1 MLTLPFRPACGAS
14 ILVAIPLLLS
24 ACGKKSGPPAPPPPA
39 VGVLTVAAQQVPAVY
54 EFTAEAQPSHR
65 VEVRSL
71 VQGTILE
78 RYFIE
83 GSDVTKGQRLFLI
96 DPAIYQADSRT
107 SAAAEEMARANYEQ
121 AKRDLARGEQL
132 FKGGAISQ
140 RDYDVLLTR
149 AQTTQADLAGTT
161 ASLEKANV
169 DLRRTVIK
177 AEIAGRIGTANL
189 LTGAQVPGPSALLA
203 TIDQIN
209 PIYVDLAISDNE
221 RLKYEDD
228 VRNGRVTPPAQG
240 SYQVQLVLS
249 DGSLFEQEGRI
260 NFADLRIDTQTGSLR
275 LRTVFPNPR
284 RRILPG
290 QFVRARLLGATRNNA
305 ILVPQT
311 AVQQALGRQ
320 FVYVVVGDT
329 AKSRDV
335 QTGSFAGNDWIIT
348 SGLNAGD
355 RVIVDNIQRVRAGS
369 PVVAKPWMKDSAGTV
384 VQTASPQAPK

>member
-1 MLTLPFRPACGAS
+1 MACKGDGG
-14 ILVAIPLLLS
+14 P
-24 ACGKKSGPPAPPPPA
+24 PPAPPPT
-39 VGVLTVAAQQVPAVY
+39 VGVLAVAPQQVPAVF
-54 EFTAEAQPSHR
+54 EFTAEAQPSHQ

-78 RYFIE
+78 RYFVE
-83 GSDVTKGQRLFLI
+83 GSDVAKGQRLFLI

-107 SAAAEEMARANYEQ
+107 SAAAEEMARANFEQ
-121 AKRDLARGEQL
+121 AKRDLARGEAL

-149 AQTTQADLAGTT
+149 YQTTQADLAGSAAT
-161 ASLEKANV
+161 LEKANV
-169 DLRRTVIK
+169 DLRRTTIK
-177 AEIAGRIGTANL
+177 AEIAGRIGQANL
-189 LTGAQVPGPSALLA
+189 LTGAQVPGPVALLA
-203 TIDQIN
+203 TIDQID

-228 VRNGRVTPPAQG
+228 VRNGRVTKPAKD
-240 SYQVQLVLS
+240 SYRVELILS
-249 DGSLFEQEGRI
+249 DGSKFPYEGRI

-275 LRTVFPNPR
+275 LRTEFKNPQ

-305 ILVPQT
+305 ILVPQS

-335 QTGSFAGNDWIIT
+335 QGGSWVGSDWIIEN
-348 SGLNAGD
+348 GLNPGD

-384 VQTASPQAPK
+384 TQVTPSPAAAK

>member
-1 MLTLPFRPACGAS
+1 VNVTSSVRSSTARFAASLLVIAACKGD
-14 ILVAIPLLLS
+14 
-24 ACGKKSGPPAPPPPA
+24 GGPPAAPPPT
-39 VGVLTVAAQQVPAVY
+39 VGTLTVAPQKVPAVF
-54 EFTAEAQPSHR
+54 EFTAEAQPSHQ

-78 RYFIE
+78 RYFVE

-96 DPAIYQADSRT
+96 DPAIYEADSRT
-107 SAAAEEMARANYEQ
+107 SAASEEMAKATYEQ
-121 AKRDLARGEQL
+121 AKRDLARGEAL
-132 FKGGAISQ
+132 YKGGAISQ
-140 RDYDVLLTR
+140 REYDVLLTR
-149 AQTTQADLAGTT
+149 AQTAQADVAGSA

-169 DLRRTVIK
+169 DLRRTTIK
-177 AEIAGRIGTANL
+177 AEISGRIGQANL
-189 LTGAQVPGPSALLA
+189 LTGAQVPGPSVLLA

-209 PIYVDLAISDNE
+209 PIYVDLAISDND

-228 VRNGRVTPPAQG
+228 VRNKRITTPVRG
-240 SYQVQLVLS
+240 SYRVQLVLS
-249 DGSLFEQEGRI
+249 DGTEFEHEGRI
-260 NFADLRIDTQTGSLR
+260 NFTDLRIDSETGSLR

-305 ILVPQT
+305 IVVPQT

-329 AKSRDV
+329 ARSRDV
-335 QTGSFAGNDWIIT
+335 KAGSWIGSDWIIEG
-348 SGLNAGD
+348 GLNPGD

-369 PVVAKPWMKDSAGTV
+369 PVVAKEWMKDSAGTV
-384 VQTASPQAPK
+384 EKAATAEAGAK

>member
-1 MLTLPFRPACGAS
+1 MTSPARFRAAHAAATL
-14 ILVAIPLLLS
+14 LVLS
-24 ACGKKSGPPAPPPPA
+24 ACKGGGGPAAPPPPA
-39 VGVLTVAAQQVPAVY
+39 VGVLTVAPQHVPAVF
-54 EFTAEAQPSHR
+54 EFTAEAQPSHQ

-78 RYFIE
+78 RYFVE
-83 GSDVTKGQRLFLI
+83 GSDVAKGQPLFLI

-149 AQTTQADLAGTT
+149 AQTTQADLAGST
-161 ASLEKANV
+161 ATLEKANV
-169 DLRRTVIK
+169 DLRRTTIK
-177 AEIAGRIGTANL
+177 AEIAGRIGQANL

-228 VRNGRVTPPAQG
+228 VRNGRVTMPPRG
-240 SYQVQLVLS
+240 SYRVQLVLS
-249 DGSLFEQEGRI
+249 DGSTFEHEGKI
-260 NFADLRIDTQTGSLR
+260 NFTDLRIDTETGSLR

-320 FVYVVVGDT
+320 FVYVVVNDT

-335 QTGSFAGNDWIIT
+335 VAGNWVGSDWVIER
-348 SGLNAGD
+348 GLDAGD

-384 VQTASPQAPK
+384 VKDSAARGAK